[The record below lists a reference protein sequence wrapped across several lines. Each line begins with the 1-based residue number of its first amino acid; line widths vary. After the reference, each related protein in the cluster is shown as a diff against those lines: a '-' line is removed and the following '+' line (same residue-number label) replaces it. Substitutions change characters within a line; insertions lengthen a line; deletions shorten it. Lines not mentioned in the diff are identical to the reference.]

1 MKKLLSFSLLLLLNT
16 IISTPVQADGFV
28 PYLVLNSS
36 VIRSAEAINQVISS
50 QAQWKSF
57 YKKHSFGILNPT
69 IPVLPVNFNKQQV
82 IIIASGAK
90 STGGYTTLVSNV
102 YDINNTLVING
113 LVINPAS
120 GCAVFQQV
128 TYPAAII
135 AVPKTQKPLQFNI
148 SNVLEQCN

>member
-1 MKKLLSFSLLLLLNT
+1 MKKLLAISLLLLLNT
-16 IISTPVQADGFV
+16 TAKADGYV

-36 VIRSAEAINQVISS
+36 VIRSVEAVNQVISS

-82 IIIASGAK
+82 IVIASGAK
-90 STGGYTTLVSNV
+90 GTGGYTTLVANV
-102 YDINNTLVING
+102 YDIDNTLVING

-120 GCAVFQQV
+120 GCAVIQQV

-135 AVPKTQKPLQFNI
+135 AVPKTKKPLQFNI